1 MPAALCGL
9 PEGPPEIS
17 DWATD
22 VFFNDF
28 KTAKTASYPAQ

>member
-1 MPAALCGL
+1 MPAALCGSL
-9 PEGPPEIS
+9 SGLPEIS

>member
-1 MPAALCGL
+1 MPAALCGPTGL
-9 PEGPPEIS
+9 PEIS

-28 KTAKTASYPAQ
+28 KTAKTAGYPAQ